1 VSTITI
7 GGRICLNEIKGAT
20 LKPRITKRNND
31 MSDRK
36 IKIGDIVVIHRWLV
50 ENEIKLMRRAVVHT
64 NWRELSD
71 EKIRRIK
78 AILDEQ

>member
-1 VSTITI
+1 M
-7 GGRICLNEIKGAT
+7 
-20 LKPRITKRNND
+20 KPKVTRRD
-31 MSDRK
+31 YDRSDRK
-36 IKIGDIVVIHRWLV
+36 IESGDIVVIHKWLV
-50 ENEIKLMRRAVVHT
+50 ENEIKLMRRAVVNT